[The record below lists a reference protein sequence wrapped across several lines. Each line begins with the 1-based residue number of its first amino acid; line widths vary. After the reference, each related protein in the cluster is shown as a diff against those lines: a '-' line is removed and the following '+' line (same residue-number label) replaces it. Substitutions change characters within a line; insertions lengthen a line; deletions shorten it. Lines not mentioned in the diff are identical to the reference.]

1 MSQTYNV
8 PPGYK
13 LLTDGDYERF
23 KKAAAVLKELSL
35 YLPDEWIQQP
45 QKAKE
50 FFAKLDEKEKE
61 TEKLRKAFQEREQQY
76 QQLVLQN
83 RIREF
88 SEKYGVDP
96 LFIDKE
102 KFASLK
108 EESEIEQFA
117 QESLQKQQ
125 QFLAKFGVQVNPQNT
140 EPGVGQMPQ
149 PAQPPPGGEPGPNV
163 PPTPPGLGPTPG
175 VPVSVPDVTQ
185 VMDTVFGAELKLGGK

>member
-1 MSQTYNV
+1 MNQTYNV

-88 SEKYGVDP
+88 SEKYNVDP

-117 QESLQKQQ
+117 QEALQKQQ

-140 EPGVGQMPQ
+140 DQQPGVMPQMPQ
-149 PAQPPPGGEPGPNV
+149 QTGNEPAPNV
-163 PPTPPGLGPTPG
+163 PPTPPGLGASPG
-175 VPVSVPDVTQ
+175 VPVAVPDITN
-185 VMDTVFGAELKLGGK
+185 VMDSVFGAELKLGGK